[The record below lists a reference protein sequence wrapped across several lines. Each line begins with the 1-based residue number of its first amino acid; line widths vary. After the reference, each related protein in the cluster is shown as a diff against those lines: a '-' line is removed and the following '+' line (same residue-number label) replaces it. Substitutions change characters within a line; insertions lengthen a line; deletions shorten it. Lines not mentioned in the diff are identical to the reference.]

1 MFLHTSCSYSRYVTS
16 STPALASFRRPSKA
30 AINAGGVSRCAIER
44 NRVVLSALAS
54 SDNRLS
60 SVDMV
65 LDIGVSPC
73 IPHSGRP
80 DVSPFPPAGTVAAPR
95 RALRFPIFA
104 VTMGSYDCF
113 AIRPR
118 SPLVSLG
125 GRYLREEEI
134 GSSLGFL
141 ENPFGNMPRARDSGG
156 PVRPHPTGRP
166 GTAFRSHNSVGV
178 RHVFDFGAES
188 SRPASLL
195 CTLRTHRSP
204 GEWQHVLPACWLA
217 LAGRDSHPLDS
228 TKRFHWLI
236 SAPPLPS
243 FSQRDMRVNA
253 ECAHQVRPP
262 PEAGRCAR
270 PRAPR
275 RSPTSSDGRCA
286 SAEEPGGF
294 AASGLED
301 SSPSP
306 VDRANRRAAVS
317 LQRTGRWGPPS
328 AVPAARW
335 RAPRRVQP
343 PVLRRG
349 LSLRRWRVPVG

>member
-1 MFLHTSCSYSRYVTS
+1 MFLHPSCSYSRYVTS

-30 AINAGGVSRCAIER
+30 AINAAGVSRCAIER

-65 LDIGVSPC
+65 LDLGVSPC
-73 IPHSGRP
+73 IPDSGRP
-80 DVSPFPPAGTVAAPR
+80 DVSPFPPVGTVAAPR
-95 RALRFPIFA
+95 RALRFPTFA
-104 VTMGSYDCF
+104 GTMGSYDCS

-125 GRYLREEEI
+125 DRYLREEEI

-141 ENPFGNMPRARDSGG
+141 ENPFGSMPRARDSGG

-178 RHVFDFGAES
+178 RHGFDFGAES

-243 FSQRDMRVNA
+243 FSQRDMRVTLK
-253 ECAHQVRPP
+253 CAHQMRPP
-262 PEAGRCAR
+262 WRVGWSRFTAGK
-270 PRAPR
+270 P
-275 RSPTSSDGRCA
+275 
-286 SAEEPGGF
+286 F
-294 AASGLED
+294 A
-301 SSPSP
+301 
-306 VDRANRRAAVS
+306 
-317 LQRTGRWGPPS
+317 
-328 AVPAARW
+328 
-335 RAPRRVQP
+335 
-343 PVLRRG
+343 
-349 LSLRRWRVPVG
+349 RRWIPAKADWNRLPR